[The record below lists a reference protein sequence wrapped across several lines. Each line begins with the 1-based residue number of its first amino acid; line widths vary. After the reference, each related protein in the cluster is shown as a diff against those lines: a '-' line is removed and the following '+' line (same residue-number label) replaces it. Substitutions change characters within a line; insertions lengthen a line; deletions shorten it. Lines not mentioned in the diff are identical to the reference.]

1 MRATAP
7 ANILF
12 GSMIRIWARAVHRR
26 RRRSTC
32 GCLRAGYWLIHF
44 LDPGCY
50 CGIEPHRQRVEL
62 GLTYLLEP
70 GLAETKRP
78 RFDRNPHFD
87 SSVFGEKFD
96 FFLARAIWTHAAKP
110 QIYYALEGAAL
121 PPVGSA
127 TCLRRG
133 GLVVEGVVAWRD
145 EAHCGLY
152 FKNSIDVAAWVKR
165 VGSEG
170 QQKVDAAMADIRRG
184 SAGRTT
190 ALFPNR
196 NRQDVLSEAGAELLR
211 ISERIAALPG
221 MTIELAEELMK
232 LDALAHLLKTVR

>member
-1 MRATAP
+1 MQAAIDKGDIRSDPRSNVFLVATISA
-7 ANILF
+7 
-12 GSMIRIWARAVHRR
+12 GSASNPVKVRNLSVH
-26 RRRSTC
+26 
-32 GCLRAGYWLIHF
+32 GAL
-44 LDPGCY
+44 
-50 CGIEPHRQRVEL
+50 
-62 GLTYLLEP
+62 
-70 GLAETKRP
+70 
-78 RFDRNPHFD
+78 
-87 SSVFGEKFD
+87 
-96 FFLARAIWTHAAKP
+96 
-110 QIYYALEGAAL
+110 LEGAAL